1 VIGATRRGQRKAW
14 AVDWLIFL
22 SGTSVSWAASW
33 RFALRARFQLSTR
46 YKLMHI
52 PDGFVDVKTAIAASA
67 LAVVGLG
74 YALNQVRREL
84 PARRVPLLGLGAAF
98 VFAAQMVNFP
108 VIGGTSGHLVGGALI
123 AALLGAPAAVVVI
136 STVLIAQCFL
146 FADGGVTALGVNI
159 FNMAV
164 VAPVVGA
171 GVYKGVC
178 RLLSGRRGQV
188 AAVAFAGWCST
199 VAASLACAGQLAW
212 SGTVGWAVAF
222 PVMTGVHML
231 IGIGEGA
238 ISALVFYAVVKA
250 RPELVNN
257 TQALPT
263 RSFVGYGL
271 LVVVG
276 VALFVAPF
284 ACPWPDGLESVAAK
298 LGFEQAAKQSTISP
312 MKDFGVATPLAGV
325 VGALVAFGLA
335 VFLSRL
341 LVKNELT
348 STKTNAAT

>member
-1 VIGATRRGQRKAW
+1 
-14 AVDWLIFL
+14 
-22 SGTSVSWAASW
+22 
-33 RFALRARFQLSTR
+33 
-46 YKLMHI
+46 MHI
-52 PDGFVDVKTAIAASA
+52 PDGFVDVKTAVAASVLSVA
-67 LAVVGLG
+67 GLG
-74 YALNQVRREL
+74 YALYQVRREL
-84 PARRVPLLGLGAAF
+84 PSRRVPLLGLGAAF

-146 FADGGVTALGVNI
+146 FADGGVTALGANI

-171 GVYKGVC
+171 GVHKSVC

-222 PVMTGVHML
+222 PAMTGVHML

-238 ISALVFYAVVKA
+238 VSALVFYAVAKA
-250 RPELVNN
+250 RPELLKRDEEVRVEN
-257 TQALPT
+257 
-263 RSFVGYGL
+263 FVGYGL
-271 LVVVG
+271 LVAIG
-276 VALFVAPF
+276 IALFVAPF
-284 ACPWPDGLESVAAK
+284 ACRWPDGLEAVAAK
-298 LGFEQAAKQSTISP
+298 LGFEHEAKESMISP
-312 MKDFGVATPLAGV
+312 MQGFGVPMALAGV
-325 VGALVAFGLA
+325 VGALVAFALA

-341 LVKNELT
+341 LVKNQSEHD
-348 STKTNAAT
+348 KPNVNI

>member
-1 VIGATRRGQRKAW
+1 LTLRDARKFPTQHT
-14 AVDWLIFL
+14 IK
-22 SGTSVSWAASW
+22 T
-33 RFALRARFQLSTR
+33 
-46 YKLMHI
+46 MHI

-67 LAVVGLG
+67 LSVAGFS
-74 YALNQVRREL
+74 YALYQVRREL
-84 PARRVPLLGLGAAF
+84 PLRRVPLLGLGAAF

-108 VIGGTSGHLVGGALI
+108 VIGGTSGHLVGAALI

-164 VAPVVGA
+164 VAPVVGSA
-171 GVYKGVC
+171 VFRGVG
-178 RLLSGRRGQV
+178 RLLPGQRGQV

-199 VAASLACAGQLAW
+199 VAASLSCAGQLAW
-212 SGTVGWAVAF
+212 SGTVGWAVAL
-222 PVMTGVHML
+222 PAMAGIHML

-238 ISALVFYAVVKA
+238 ISALVFYAVAKA

-263 RSFVGYGL
+263 RNFVGYSL
-271 LVVVG
+271 LVAIG

-284 ACPWPDGLESVAAK
+284 ACPWPDGLEAVAAK
-298 LGFEQAAKQSTISP
+298 LGFEHAAREPVAAP
-312 MKDFGVATPLAGV
+312 MADYVMPGVGSAGMATALAGV

-341 LVKNELT
+341 LVKNE
-348 STKTNAAT
+348 SAPAKTNANA